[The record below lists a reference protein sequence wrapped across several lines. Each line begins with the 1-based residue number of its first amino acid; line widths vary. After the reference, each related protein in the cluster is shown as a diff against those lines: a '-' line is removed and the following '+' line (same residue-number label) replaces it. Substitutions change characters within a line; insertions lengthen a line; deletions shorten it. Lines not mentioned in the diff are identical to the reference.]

1 MAFSLEKFESL
12 AYGRNREMGVR
23 ELLALLQDLDAN
35 YGQVGAQFRAQPLQS
50 VEQKDMDLH
59 VLNRV
64 AAAASCLLSDPDLFS
79 TPYGNP
85 FCYRT
90 IGGWP
95 AYLQPRLFA
104 MPTT

>member
-35 YGQVGAQFRAQPLQS
+35 YGQVGAQFKAQPLQS
-50 VEQKDMDLH
+50 VGQKDMDLH

-64 AAAASCLLSDPDLFS
+64 AAAASCLLSDPGLFFD
-79 TPYGNP
+79 PV
-85 FCYRT
+85 
-90 IGGWP
+90 W
-95 AYLQPRLFA
+95 QPTLL
-104 MPTT
+104 